1 MEIYDKKGRLI
12 IPEPERLKVLG
23 PAKGVIAEE
32 KKVLVEQLYCPRG
45 HPLIN
50 KHNPQFE
57 GRPGIHI
64 LCEGKYFRQSV
75 FLSPFQGDNRKE
87 FNKDFSQGEIL
98 RIFCPECN
106 TEFPRLAPHDCHE
119 GAMYIALFLDKNAD
133 LNNAVC
139 VCNAWGC
146 YASFLRLAG
155 DVLSE
160 VRYQFFLR

>member
-12 IPEPERLKVLG
+12 IPEPERLKSLG
-23 PAKGVIAEE
+23 PTKGVIAEE
-32 KKVLVEQLYCPRG
+32 KKVLVEQLYCPAG
-45 HPLIN
+45 HALIS
-50 KHNPQFE
+50 KHNPKFD

-87 FNKDFSQGEIL
+87 FNKDFSKGEVL

-106 TEFPRLAPHDCHE
+106 AEFPRLAPHDCQE
-119 GAMYIALFLDKNAD
+119 GAMYIALFLDENAD

-139 VCNAWGC
+139 VCNVWGC
-146 YASFLRLAG
+146 YASFLRLSG